1 MGSSESTVRM
11 KYLISLT
18 VTNIILLA
26 SGFGMCFLGLHF
38 NGGYHMNRL
47 DFITKWL
54 KVLPYSLIG
63 LGTTIVAVSVLGV
76 FSTTS
81 RNRIGLRI
89 YTLIVALLVV
99 PQFFTTYATSHLNSL
114 NAKDDMFEKSH
125 RLLKEHIELAK
136 KANDTRA
143 IEDWHY
149 IESDLRCCGD
159 MDMNGYEFWNV
170 KLDYPE
176 LPKSCCVQKFGEPD
190 DHCDYKDLYNKPD
203 HQKSGEYAIYRLG
216 CLTILDDLYL
226 TEVKPILQPV
236 YMILSIVIAI
246 VEIASVALAAAY
258 INVLKKKAVSGT

>member
-114 NAKDDMFEKSH
+114 NAKDDLFDKSH
-125 RLLKEHIELAK
+125 RVLKDHIELAK
-136 KANDTRA
+136 RNNDIKT
-143 IEDWHY
+143 IDDW
-149 IESDLRCCGD
+149 
-159 MDMNGYEFWNV
+159 
-170 KLDYPE
+170 
-176 LPKSCCVQKFGEPD
+176 
-190 DHCDYKDLYNKPD
+190 
-203 HQKSGEYAIYRLG
+203 
-216 CLTILDDLYL
+216 
-226 TEVKPILQPV
+226 
-236 YMILSIVIAI
+236 
-246 VEIASVALAAAY
+246 
-258 INVLKKKAVSGT
+258 